1 MTVVGDGWLIA
12 GVRPGGHDLS
22 GPPALIV
29 GGLMARWRQL
39 QKLYSDRIRSRPT
52 EYRGVMMR
60 SRLEA
65 DFAYHLDNQQAEW
78 RYEPLIFGPVGRGY
92 MPDFEVKRPDGL
104 HYIEVKATLGEAPL
118 AKKRMEVIW
127 RDYPDAVLV
136 VACAEEC
143 RFFAATVGQEWFT
156 WVDRWAHQ

>member
-1 MTVVGDGWLIA
+1 MSSFRRKIGN
-12 GVRPGGHDLS
+12 
-22 GPPALIV
+22 
-29 GGLMARWRQL
+29 
-39 QKLYSDRIRSRPT
+39 LYTDRIRARPT

-65 DFAYHLDNQQAEW
+65 DFAYHLDNQQAAW
-78 RYEPLIFGPVGRGY
+78 RYEPLIFGARGKGY
-92 MPDFEVKRPDGL
+92 MPDFEVTRPDGL
-104 HYIEVKATLGEAPL
+104 HYIEVKPRLAEVGD

-143 RFFAATVGQEWFT
+143 RFFAATVGKEWFT